1 MVNRSLLGSQ
11 MPVFA
16 RRCLIFIGLFT
27 PFAYI
32 FSQVVALQMGSY
44 EILGPEPGKTIVWFT
59 GEWSFNALLLTLAV
73 GPARQWFNWKWPLA
87 HRRMLGLFVMFYA
100 TLHLLSYMAF
110 LLAWQ
115 WQDIGS
121 ELVERPYLTLGF
133 LAWLLL
139 IPLSITSTKGWQ
151 RRLKRKWKSIHKV
164 IYLIAILCVVHYL
177 LQIRSNWFEPSL
189 YAFITLALLGQRFSW
204 AKFKGFFLRSA

>member
-1 MVNRSLLGSQ
+1 MNANRFVIPLF
-11 MPVFA
+11 V
-16 RRCLIFIGLFT
+16 RRCLIFAALFT

-32 FSQVVALQMGSY
+32 LAQVVALQMGEY
-44 EILGPEPGKTIVWFT
+44 DILGPEPGKAIVWFT
-59 GEWSFNALLLTLAV
+59 GEWAFNVLLLTLAV
-73 GPARQWFNWKWPLA
+73 SPTRQWLDWKWPLV

-110 LLAWQ
+110 LLGWQ

-151 RRLKRKWKSIHKV
+151 RRLKRKWKSIHKL
-164 IYLIAILCVVHYL
+164 IYLIAVLCAVHYL

-189 YAFITLALLGQRFSW
+189 YALITLILLGQRVSW
-204 AKFKGFFLRSA
+204 LRVKALFARSA

>member
-1 MVNRSLLGSQ
+1 MQKNLMS
-11 MPVFA
+11 VFV
-16 RRCLIFIGLFT
+16 RRCLIFAVLFS
-27 PFAYI
+27 PFVYI
-32 FSQVVALQMGSY
+32 FAQVFALQMGDY
-44 EILGPEPGKTIVWFT
+44 EILGPEPGKAIVWFT
-59 GEWSFNALLLTLAV
+59 GEWAFNTLLVTLAI
-73 GPARQWFNWKWPLA
+73 GPARQWFGWKWSLL

-133 LAWLLL
+133 LAWVLL

-151 RRLKRKWKSIHKV
+151 RKLKHKWKSLHKV
-164 IYLIAILCVVHYL
+164 LYLIVVLCAVHYL
-177 LQIRSNWFEPSL
+177 LQIRSNWFDPSL
-189 YAFITLALLGQRFSW
+189 YALITLILLGQRFSLT
-204 AKFKGFFLRSA
+204 KFKRFFIRTSV

>member
-1 MVNRSLLGSQ
+1 

-16 RRCLIFIGLFT
+16 RRCLIFITLFS

-32 FSQVVALQMGSY
+32 LAQVVALQVGGF
-44 EILGPEPGKTIVWFT
+44 EILGPEPGKAIVWFT
-59 GEWSFNALLLTLAV
+59 GTWAFNTLLLTLAI
-73 GPARQWFNWKWPLA
+73 GPARQWLKWKWPLA

-133 LAWLLL
+133 LAWVLL

-151 RRLKRKWKSIHKV
+151 RRLKRKWKSIHKL
-164 IYLIAILCVVHYL
+164 IYLIAILCAVHYL
-177 LQIRSNWFEPSL
+177 LQIRSNWFDPSL
-189 YAFITLALLGQRFSW
+189 YAFITLVLLGQRFSL
-204 AKFKGFFLRSA
+204 AKVKGFFVRSA

>member
-1 MVNRSLLGSQ
+1 
-11 MPVFA
+11 MPTFV
-16 RRCLIFIGLFT
+16 RRCLIFSVLFT
-27 PFAYI
+27 PFAFI
-32 FSQVVALQMGSY
+32 VAQVVALQMGDY
-44 EILGPEPGKTIVWFT
+44 EVLGPEPGKAIVWFT
-59 GEWSFNALLLTLAV
+59 GEWAFNVLLLTLAV
-73 GPARQWFNWKWPLA
+73 SPIRQWLGWTWPLM

-133 LAWLLL
+133 LAWVLL

-151 RRLKRKWKSIHKV
+151 KRLKRKWKSLHKV
-164 IYLIAILCVVHYL
+164 IYLIAFLCAVHYL
-177 LQIRSNWFEPSL
+177 LQIRSSWFDPSL
-189 YAFITLALLGQRFSW
+189 YAFITLVFLGQRFSLV
-204 AKFKGFFLRSA
+204 KIKGFFTRSV

>member
-1 MVNRSLLGSQ
+1 MNANRFVI
-11 MPVFA
+11 PVFV
-16 RRCLIFIGLFT
+16 RRCLIFAALFT

-32 FSQVVALQMGSY
+32 LAQVVALQMGEY
-44 EILGPEPGKTIVWFT
+44 DILGPEPGKAIVWFT
-59 GEWSFNALLLTLAV
+59 GEWAFNVLLLTLAV
-73 GPARQWFNWKWPLA
+73 SPTRQWLDWKWPLV

-151 RRLKRKWKSIHKV
+151 RRLKRKWKSIHKL
-164 IYLIAILCVVHYL
+164 IYLIAVLCAVHYL

-189 YAFITLALLGQRFSW
+189 YALITLILLGQRVSW
-204 AKFKGFFLRSA
+204 GRVKGVFARSA